1 METLDFILLI
11 LHLCYN
17 LEIVI
22 NQNGQS
28 ASMLGQIELDCSMS
42 LIPEQS
48 NSLKSNFMIL

>member
-28 ASMLGQIELDCSMS
+28 ASIWTIELDCSMN